1 MLLDAHGGAVAA
13 GGHGLYVRRRFGA
26 ALLCPR
32 RRRWLCE
39 GCEAMGLLLLPV
51 AAGRPLGERCSRPGR
66 LQHWGVSEA
75 LCLWVYRAALFFI
88 DGPKVS

>member
-66 LQHWGVSEA
+66 LLCCGVSEE
-75 LCLWVYRAALFFI
+75 LLLFVYDARRSI
-88 DGPKVS
+88 DGRPS